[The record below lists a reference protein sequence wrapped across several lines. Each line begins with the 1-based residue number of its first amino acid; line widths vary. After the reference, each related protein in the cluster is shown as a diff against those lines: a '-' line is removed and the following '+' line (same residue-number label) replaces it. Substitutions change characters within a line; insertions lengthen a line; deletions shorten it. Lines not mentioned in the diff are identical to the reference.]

1 MHALLGIHDAR
12 NIMPSARFCLES
24 TAAQVLLVLLIA
36 AHAASALSQ
45 CVRGSRTH
53 ARACAAQ
60 GVEEVAT
67 QNTVLNAKAV
77 LKGIAKCC
85 GTSLVEEVEVV
96 AAKFDLESG
105 EVRVIKRG
113 WWSSAARSF
122 FYE

>member
-1 MHALLGIHDAR
+1 MRCSVVHSG
-12 NIMPSARFCLES
+12 
-24 TAAQVLLVLLIA
+24 AAVSQ
-36 AHAASALSQ
+36 AHAW
-45 CVRGSRTH
+45 
-53 ARACAAQ
+53 AQ

-77 LKGIAKCC
+77 LKGLAKCC
-85 GTSLVEEVEVV
+85 GTSMVEEVEVV

-105 EVRVIKRG
+105 EVRIIKRG